1 MGRLLDKNHHTMS
14 ISPVSDL
21 PSSEMV
27 DCRGA
32 ENADAL
38 PIDHRFGMGE
48 IPKGDEDLGGPG
60 A

>member
-1 MGRLLDKNHHTMS
+1 MS
-14 ISPVSDL
+14 VLPVSDL
-21 PSSEMV
+21 QRSETD
-27 DCRGA
+27 DCLSA